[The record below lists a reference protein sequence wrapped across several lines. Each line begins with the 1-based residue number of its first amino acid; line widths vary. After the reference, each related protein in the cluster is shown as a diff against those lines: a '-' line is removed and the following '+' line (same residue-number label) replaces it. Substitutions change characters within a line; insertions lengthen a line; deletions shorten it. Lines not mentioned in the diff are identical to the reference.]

1 MSDFKHP
8 DGTPLTPAEI
18 AAHLLAKDHKKRR
31 TEVLEYLQD
40 GNVQQMRDGQLY
52 DPMDPLLVKLRAD
65 MQIKQ
70 REYCDISPEFQS
82 TRLNAVR
89 KILGDYAFEGNTNCV
104 IEPPA
109 YFDYG
114 CFTEVGENFY
124 ANFDCVFLDGGGIK
138 IGKNVML
145 APSVHI
151 YTAHHPLDVKLRY
164 SGKELCHSVTIGDNV
179 WIGGHSTICPGV
191 TIGDNVVIGAGS
203 VVNRH
208 VPANCVVAGNPAKII
223 RRLDADGSD
232 DTDAYMHRLKHIGTM
247 KEPTKPTSNTYM
259 TIALSVITTLGILSS
274 ISYFKSGNSSDS
286 TKSATRWWSFT

>member
-8 DGTPLTPAEI
+8 DGSHLNPAEI
-18 AAHLLAKDHKKRR
+18 AAKLLKSDHEKRR
-31 TEVLEYLQD
+31 AEVLEYRKSAC
-40 GNVQQMRDGQLY
+40 VQLMRDGQLY

-65 MQIKQ
+65 MQSKQ
-70 REYCDISPEFQS
+70 HKYAEISPEYHF
-82 TRLNAVR
+82 TRLNACR
-89 KILGDYAFEGNTNCV
+89 KILGDYAIEGNTTCV

-164 SGKELCHSVTIGDNV
+164 SGRELCHSVTIGDNV
-179 WIGGHSTICPGV
+179 WVGGHSTICPGV
-191 TIGDNVVIGAGS
+191 TIGDNAVIGAGS

-208 VPANCVVAGNPAKII
+208 VPANCVVAGNPARII
-223 RRLDADGSD
+223 RHLDVDGSD
-232 DTDAYMHRLKHIGTM
+232 DTDAYLHRLKHIRT
-247 KEPTKPTSNTYM
+247 TTHPTSNTYM
-259 TIALSVITTLGILSS
+259 TIALSIVTTLAVLGT
-274 ISYFKSGNSSDS
+274 ISYLKDQNNNTAKSVTS
-286 TKSATRWWSFT
+286 WWSSK